1 MEIMKTSM
9 HERANFATYY
19 FKHESEED
27 EVSTQDDIEA
37 EDVSLEK
44 SLNYSKEEVQLLARR
59 AEEMILSNVKYESLN
74 NCNDQSEADTSD
86 SDYGSRASREW
97 FVSSEPNITQRRM
110 SPQRKLLKSRR
121 KDWRHSLPE
130 CLEYSPLPLPGP
142 LLKPS
147 RGSKECDFKETKRH
161 LGNHGSV
168 PRLLVK
174 VKDYS
179 CKFCNLKMLQEHNSA
194 ENFCVAKS
202 TSTDS
207 CSFNILNFGENYTE
221 FLSNSS
227 DTNESID
234 SDVSITR
241 CSSVNFCR
249 KRRARKVCWL

>member
-1 MEIMKTSM
+1 MYTKLQIRILKILD
-9 HERANFATYY
+9 
-19 FKHESEED
+19 K
-27 EVSTQDDIEA
+27 STQDA
-37 EDVSLEK
+37 SLEK

-59 AEEMILSNVKYESLN
+59 AEEMILSNVKYESFN

-174 VKDYS
+174 VNAARVIRFLVPAEWS
-179 CKFCNLKMLQEHNSA
+179 PVNLFELL
-194 ENFCVAKS
+194 
-202 TSTDS
+202 
-207 CSFNILNFGENYTE
+207 I
-221 FLSNSS
+221 
-227 DTNESID
+227 
-234 SDVSITR
+234 
-241 CSSVNFCR
+241 
-249 KRRARKVCWL
+249 ARKVCLIPP